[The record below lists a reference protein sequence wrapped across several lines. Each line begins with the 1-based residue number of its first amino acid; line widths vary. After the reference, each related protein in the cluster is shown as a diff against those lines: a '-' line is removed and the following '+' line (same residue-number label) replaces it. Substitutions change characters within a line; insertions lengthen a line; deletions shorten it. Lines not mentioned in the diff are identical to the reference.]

1 MRKFHDLL
9 LIHAF
14 TMAALAQNHS
24 LYQTEE
30 RSHFDGR
37 NIKVKKTP
45 DPDLHVYSIHGE
57 KITARNRKTAIKI
70 YNLKHNK

>member
-1 MRKFHDLL
+1 MRNFYDF
-9 LIHAF
+9 LIMTAAE
-14 TMAALAQNHS
+14 MAALAQNPF
-24 LYQTEE
+24 YDTKKG
-30 RSHFDGR
+30 SHFDGR